1 MADGWRLGCIGVGA
15 MGQALVSGIMKAG
28 IVTPDRVMVADADEK
43 RAQDVACRLSVQS
56 GTNADVAAA
65 ADVLLVAVNPG
76 HVTTVLAEIDS
87 YLTEDAVVVSVAAGV
102 PLAALERAL
111 SARRAVIRAMPN
123 TPCLIGSGVTAL
135 SLGRWATPEHGARA
149 EALFGAVGH
158 AVTVPENLM
167 DAVTGLSGSGPA
179 YVFTVINALA
189 DGGVTAGLPRDV
201 ARELAVYTVL
211 GSARLVAETGDH
223 PIVLRDRV
231 TSPGG
236 TTAAGLAVMEKE
248 AVVSAFIEA
257 VRAAALR
264 AGEMARD
271 LAEASPPRLS
281 RKAEATSAQEG
292 EAP

>member
-15 MGQALVSGIMKAG
+15 MGQALVSGIIKAG
-28 IVTPDRVMVADADEK
+28 IVTPDRVAVADADEK
-43 RAQDVACRLSVQS
+43 RAQEVACRFSVGA
-56 GTNADVAAA
+56 GTNAQVAAQ

-76 HVTTVLAEIDS
+76 HVTSVLAEVDS
-87 YLTEDAVVVSVAAGV
+87 HLSDDAVVISVAAGV

-123 TPCLIGSGVTAL
+123 TPCLIGAGVTAL
-135 SLGRWATPEHGARA
+135 SLGRWATPQHGERA
-149 EALFGAVGH
+149 QALFEAVGY
-158 AVTVPENLM
+158 AVTVPESLM

-201 ARELAVYTVL
+201 ARDLAVYTVL

-236 TTAAGLAVMEKE
+236 TTAAGLSVLEGK

-257 VRAAALR
+257 VRAAARR
-264 AGEMARD
+264 AGEMARE
-271 LAEASPPRLS
+271 LADAPPPRLG
-281 RKAEATSAQEG
+281 RAAETKGSQEG